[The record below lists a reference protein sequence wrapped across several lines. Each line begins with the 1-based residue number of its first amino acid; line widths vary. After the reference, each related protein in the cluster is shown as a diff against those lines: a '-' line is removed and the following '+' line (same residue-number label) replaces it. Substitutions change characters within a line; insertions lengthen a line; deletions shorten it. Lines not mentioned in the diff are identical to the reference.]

1 MFWMMPSH
9 HHSSVFVPVV
19 LVGVMAMVVHGFRM
33 GVFVDMRPRD
43 RVRMLV
49 GVMGIVVDVGMDM
62 GELFVPV
69 GM

>member
-19 LVGVMAMVVHGFRM
+19 LVWIMPVVVHRFRM
-33 GVFVDMRPRD
+33 GVLVDMRPRD
-43 RVRMLV
+43 CVLVLV

-62 GELFVPV
+62 GELFMPV